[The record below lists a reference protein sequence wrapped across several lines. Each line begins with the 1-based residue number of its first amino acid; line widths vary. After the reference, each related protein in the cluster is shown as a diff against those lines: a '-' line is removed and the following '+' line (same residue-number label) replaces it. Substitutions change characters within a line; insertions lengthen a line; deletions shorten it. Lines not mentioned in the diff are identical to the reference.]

1 MFIGP
6 KQYSQC
12 VTSLAIEE
20 ESLDVAVAFW
30 GKGAERIIHPDS
42 TKPIR
47 IICNLLSGGTN
58 PSTIRAFLARAK
70 KNARVQI
77 RQCDKLHAKV
87 ILGASQALIG
97 SANISA
103 NGLGLEGVEAA
114 HWLEAAIHTKAAEDV
129 EETRRW
135 FNDLW
140 DSTLTREISS
150 LDLKNALLA
159 WNERR
164 FNRPD
169 YSAKVPFSLDNYM
182 VDDLDQ
188 RPAYA
193 LLYRSRLSPE
203 ADSRLQEDAAAQQ
216 KFYGSSSS
224 GNTKWAFES
233 WPVKLDTTSDIDYIG
248 IIWDEEDGKVSVDG
262 VCQMT
267 NERLPFDYD
276 NTDDGRG
283 WIDLALPS
291 KTLLGSRFGPT
302 ECKAMAELMRDRIE
316 AVWEAAEGKK
326 DVDAKRIS
334 IGKLASILKSSVS

>member
-12 VTSLAIEE
+12 VTSIAIQE

-30 GKGAERIIHPDS
+30 GKGAERIIHPDG

-47 IICNLLSGGTN
+47 IICNLRSGGTN
-58 PSTIRAFLARAK
+58 PSTIKAFLARAR
-70 KNARVQI
+70 KNPQVQV
-77 RQCDKLHAKV
+77 RQCDSLHAKV

-103 NGLGLEGVEAA
+103 NGLGLEGGEAA
-114 HWLEAAIHTKAAEDV
+114 HWLEAAIHTKAVEDV
-129 EETRRW
+129 EETHRW

-140 DSTLTREISS
+140 GSTLTREIST

-159 WNERR
+159 WNKRR
-164 FNRPD
+164 FNRPN
-169 YSAKVPFSLDNYM
+169 YSAKVPFSLDNYL

-203 ADSRLQEDAAAQQ
+203 ADARLKEDAEAQQ
-216 KFYGSSSS
+216 EHYGTSSS
-224 GNTKWAFES
+224 GNAKWAFES
-233 WPVKLDTTSDIDYIG
+233 WPVKLDTTSEIDYIG
-248 IIWDEEDGKVSVDG
+248 IIWDEETGDVSVDG

-276 NTDDGRG
+276 NKDDGRG

-291 KTLLGSRFGPT
+291 KTLLGCRFGAT
-302 ECKAMAELMRDRIE
+302 ECKSLAGLLRDRIE

-334 IGKLASILKSSVS
+334 IGQLASILKSSAD